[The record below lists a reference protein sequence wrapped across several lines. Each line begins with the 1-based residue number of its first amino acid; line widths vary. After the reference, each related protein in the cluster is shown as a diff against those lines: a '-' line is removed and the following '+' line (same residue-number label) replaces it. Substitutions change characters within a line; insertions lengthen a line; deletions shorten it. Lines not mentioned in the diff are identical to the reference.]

1 MRRVLS
7 RCLPPAA
14 VITGALVAA
23 IVSCE
28 SPFEPQGEGERVP
41 INREITGEVGG
52 DTLARYSFVAESG
65 GAYAVFLAALEGSVR
80 LAVRDSTHQYTAA
93 TLAALPGSG
102 SVALTVIDPV
112 AKEFLGYVFADAGT
126 DNPLTTGRIRL
137 PATRDY
143 QFILSSVISNQ
154 YPRYRGPYRFWT
166 YLVNRAPEHRAAPIP
181 FDTEIGN
188 ERIDRAGD
196 VDEFTCRAAGGAD
209 YIAFVQGGGR
219 TFQLEVA
226 APGGPTLAVATSQA
240 SDTALFRRA
249 TNRFQIA
256 NAGTYVVRVTGTNP
270 YQVADTGAYRVYLYA
285 IDRRPEH
292 LPSAIT
298 PGDTVTG
305 EDIGLP

>member
-93 TLAALPGSG
+93 TLAAGPDSPPLYENAASINPVPTVRGVYHMSIGAWPPGSHARFRFLVYPINRAPELRPAEFSFGDTVEGETIDPMVDVDIFVAAGQAGQEIIAVGETPALAGSG

-137 PATRDY
+137 PGPATT
-143 QFILSSVISNQ
+143 SSS
-154 YPRYRGPYRFWT
+154 
-166 YLVNRAPEHRAAPIP
+166 
-181 FDTEIGN
+181 
-188 ERIDRAGD
+188 
-196 VDEFTCRAAGGAD
+196 
-209 YIAFVQGGGR
+209 
-219 TFQLEVA
+219 
-226 APGGPTLAVATSQA
+226 
-240 SDTALFRRA
+240 
-249 TNRFQIA
+249 
-256 NAGTYVVRVTGTNP
+256 
-270 YQVADTGAYRVYLYA
+270 
-285 IDRRPEH
+285 
-292 LPSAIT
+292 
-298 PGDTVTG
+298 
-305 EDIGLP
+305 